1 LEPRGV
7 GSARM
12 CCGLVAAVVVVSLTG
27 CSASSSSKPL
37 HTVSVEV
44 VDVGVTDTSA
54 PGATQLARLA
64 KSTKCTAWARNPI
77 SQGEVDIV
85 IKLLVTAK
93 PGNDLIRT
101 LNKLANVRSVAVS
114 DTSAVPPTAVGES
127 IAPHRVP
134 CGKTPI

>member
-1 LEPRGV
+1 
-7 GSARM
+7 M
-12 CCGLVAAVVVVSLTG
+12 CCRLVAAVVVVSLTG

-77 SQGEVDIV
+77 SEGEVDIV

-101 LNKLANVRSVAVS
+101 LNKLTDVRSVAVS
-114 DTSAVPPTAVGES
+114 EGDTSAVPPTAVGES
-127 IAPHRVP
+127 IAPNRVP